1 NTTTNVFD
9 LIASY
14 KYYQPGQAWLEV
26 PEANNASTIQIDQL
40 YQGEELKHGDV
51 NRDGDVNVSDVTAL
65 INMILGNIPKD
76 EEVADVNED
85 TQINVSDV
93 TALINIILGNI

>member
-1 NTTTNVFD
+1 MFD

-40 YQGEELKHGDV
+40 YQGEELKRGDV
-51 NRDGDVNVSDVTAL
+51 NGDGKVNVSDVTTLINMILGTATINKERADINGDGKVNVSDVTAL
-65 INMILGNIPKD
+65 ID
-76 EEVADVNED
+76 
-85 TQINVSDV
+85 
-93 TALINIILGNI
+93 IIMNN